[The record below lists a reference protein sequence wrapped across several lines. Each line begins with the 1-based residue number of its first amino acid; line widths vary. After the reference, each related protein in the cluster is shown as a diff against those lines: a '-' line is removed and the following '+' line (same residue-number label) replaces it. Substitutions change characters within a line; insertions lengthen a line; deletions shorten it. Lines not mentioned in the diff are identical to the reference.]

1 MEKTNNTIT
10 KYFAVPHETYAKV
23 ERAITME
30 CTEETLDSLMK
41 TVYEEYPNAIE
52 LTYEQA
58 YELRDILKANV
69 QFYNKVCK
77 K

>member
-1 MEKTNNTIT
+1 MEKTNNNVT
-10 KYFAVPHETYAKV
+10 KYFAVPHETYSKI

-41 TVYEEYPNAIE
+41 TVYEDYPNAIE

-58 YELRDILKANV
+58 CELRDIIKANV

>member
-10 KYFAVPHETYAKV
+10 KHFAVPHETYTKIEKEV
-23 ERAITME
+23 TLE
-30 CTEETLDSLMK
+30 CTEETLDQCMK
-41 TVYEEYPNAIE
+41 TVYEEYPNAVE
-52 LTYEQA
+52 LTYEQVC
-58 YELRDILKANV
+58 ELRGILKANV